1 MTDFIYSIQWL
12 AIAISAPSSD
22 DVTTRIKESIIV
34 YRSIIMLNE
43 LQNSVLGSLFIPSAK
58 LAGILLVYISVVAAT
73 LLRAHINFFI
83 LTLFLMYLN
92 ILTIVI
98 VCGAVLM
105 SQVYSISKTFHK
117 NIATVVICKVSY
129 SQEKILLR
137 KTLKSLPVVKSR
149 IGQFYNMEGEAKLTL
164 LDNVNILQVK
174 QISVSQSVMGAE
186 LENQIR
192 QHIFIPV

>member
-1 MTDFIYSIQWL
+1 MMIYRTINDNLIYSIQWP
-12 AIAISAPSSD
+12 ATVNSTPCGD
-22 DVTTRIKESIIV
+22 NFTTRIKESIIV

-43 LQNSVLGSLFIPSAK
+43 LQNSVLGSLFIPSTK

-73 LLRAHINFFI
+73 LLRAHINYFI
-83 LTLFLMYLN
+83 VALFLMYLY
-92 ILTIVI
+92 ILTIAI

-117 NIATVVICKVSY
+117 NIATVICKVSY

-149 IGQFYNMEGEAKLTL
+149 IGQFYHMEGEAKLTL
-164 LDNVNILQVK
+164 LDNLARGIAFML
-174 QISVSQSVMGAE
+174 IS
-186 LENQIR
+186 
-192 QHIFIPV
+192 FK